1 MKRLSEFGPAV
12 RVRSKINLRFQVLR
26 RPHGKA
32 RGGRIAGYL
41 TNEQR
46 SRAGWIGSSKC
57 EVIFE
62 RALISLSFFLLV
74 LLSPARPTLAHKVNI
89 FAYTEGDT
97 VFTES
102 YFSDG
107 KKCVNSQVTVFDE
120 GGKKLLEGKTDKKG
134 LFSFKTPAYTD
145 LRLVLTASMGHRAEY
160 VVSKTGIPDAG
171 LNQNNGRPPAD
182 MKELQSLI
190 EASLDRKLAPMKQM
204 IARME
209 QDRGPAVV
217 EIVGG
222 IGYIFGIMGI
232 IVLVKNRKNRY
243 RPSPK

>member
-12 RVRSKINLRFQVLR
+12 
-26 RPHGKA
+26 
-32 RGGRIAGYL
+32 
-41 TNEQR
+41 
-46 SRAGWIGSSKC
+46 
-57 EVIFE
+57 
-62 RALISLSFFLLV
+62 ISLSFFLLV

-120 GGKKLLEGKTDKKG
+120 GGKRLLKGKTDKKG

-145 LRLVLTASMGHRAEY
+145 LRLVLTAGMGHRAEY
-160 VVSKTGIPDAG
+160 VVRKTGFSDFANPTGRKAPDLPHGDAAG
-171 LNQNNGRPPAD
+171 QNQNNGSPPAD

-190 EASLDRKLAPMKQM
+190 EASLDRKLAPMKQI